1 MAYRIKHQDVID
13 GRLSLIRSDL
23 VCYDRIDDDE
33 CYFDRDELLY
43 NRSALELVREQLSD
57 DQRTELDQVDA
68 YWKSN
73 AKAFNRA
80 FAVEHHQVRRKTA
93 LEGWAWGDDGGIPEI
108 PADHW
113 WWRPL
118 NVQ

>member
-13 GRLSLIRSDL
+13 RNLALIRSDL
-23 VCYDRIDDDE
+23 VCYDRIADDE

-57 DQRTELDQVDA
+57 DQRAELDVVDGFWRA
-68 YWKSN
+68 SP
-73 AKAFNRA
+73 ADFDRA
-80 FAVEHHQVRRKTA
+80 FAIEHHQVNHKTA
-93 LEGWAWGDDGGIPEI
+93 LQGWVWTADGSTPEI

-113 WWRPL
+113 WWWPL
-118 NVQ
+118 EGK